1 MTASSEPG
9 GDAPEPRPGTT
20 GAAASPGVVVPGAGL
35 KRALRPLMVGI
46 GVVFVALATWDLAAR
61 WEPGA
66 LAISTPLVAAALVPL
81 VVGTLAQGF
90 GWIALLGAMT
100 GHRPRTVPGLVLYL
114 DSQLGRYLPGK
125 VGLPAVR
132 MAGADRVGAP
142 PMTVGISVFVEM
154 LSWLAVGCT
163 LGFAALYATNT
174 HAAGVLSL
182 LGRFGLPLLGTSIV
196 GLSLLL
202 VVDRRHLPTSLRVRL
217 AVGERGPLVPA
228 VLPGFHVAYWATW
241 ALHGYL
247 VTWAVTAD
255 PSAALASPGLFIL
268 GTVLGFLAAFAPA
281 GVGVREAVFAAG
293 LAPVIGSA
301 PALAAALL
309 SRALSIVADVLA
321 WGLLRAVAL
330 IGARRR

>member
-1 MTASSEPG
+1 MTSTPRPEG
-9 GDAPEPRPGTT
+9 NAPELRPELAAPP
-20 GAAASPGVVVPGAGL
+20 GAAVPGAGL
-35 KRALRPLMVGI
+35 KRALRPLMVGV
-46 GVVFVALATWDLAAR
+46 GAVFVALATWDLASR
-61 WEPGA
+61 WKPGG
-66 LAISTPLVAAALVPL
+66 LAISAPLVAAALLPL
-81 VVGTLAQGF
+81 VVGTFAQGF

-100 GHRPRTVPGLVLYL
+100 GRRPRTLPGLVLYL
-114 DSQLGRYLPGK
+114 DSQLGRYMPGK

-142 PMTVGISVFVEM
+142 PMTVGVSVFVEM

-163 LGFAALYATNT
+163 LGFALLYATNA

-182 LGRFGLPLLGTSIV
+182 LGRYGLPLLGASIV
-196 GLSLLL
+196 GLVALL
-202 VVDRRHLPTSLRVRL
+202 VVDRRHLPPGIRARL

-241 ALHGYL
+241 ALHGHL
-247 VTWAVTAD
+247 VTWAVTGD
-255 PSAALASPGLFIL
+255 PGAALASPGLFIL

-321 WGLLRAVAL
+321 WGLARAAAL
-330 IGARRR
+330 ARARRG